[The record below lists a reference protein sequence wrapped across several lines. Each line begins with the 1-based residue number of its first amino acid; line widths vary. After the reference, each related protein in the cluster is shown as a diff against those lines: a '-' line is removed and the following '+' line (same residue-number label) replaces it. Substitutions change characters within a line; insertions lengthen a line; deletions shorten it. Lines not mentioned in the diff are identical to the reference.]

1 MVSSCGSS
9 QVRVR
14 TLWPI
19 RAAMRPGGAA
29 GGLFLTRWVA
39 VFVQGPL
46 DSWTERSAFVVAGP
60 HLDLVAVARRQ
71 VVERERSHAAEG
83 IEVPSLRFVVI
94 SVG

>member
-19 RAAMRPGGAA
+19 RAAMRPVGAA

-46 DSWTERSAFVVAGP
+46 DSWTERSA
-60 HLDLVAVARRQ
+60 LY
-71 VVERERSHAAEG
+71 
-83 IEVPSLRFVVI
+83 
-94 SVG
+94 